1 MQPILTAELFAPLH
15 EELIALLRGISDEEW
30 NARTAAG
37 SWTVK
42 DLTAHLLDTA
52 LRRLS
57 QVPIPD
63 FEPNAANRDWIVAMR
78 RISPRILIEMMDRY
92 GSEEASYLVSLDPFA
107 KAMWGV
113 AWAGEEESPVWFDVA
128 RELTE
133 RWHHQQQI
141 RDALARPPLF
151 EPFLGPV
158 IDTFVR
164 GVPHAYRDFSAPDGT
179 AIALRITD
187 AWTLRR
193 ENDQW
198 KLFPGEDE
206 ASAVVTIDPDSAW
219 RLFTKARAKKEPQV
233 EGDARL
239 AEPLLKMICVI
250 G

>member
-1 MQPILTAELFAPLH
+1 MQPIDTAHLFAPLH
-15 EELIALLRGISDEEW
+15 EELIALLHGIEAEEW
-30 NARTAAG
+30 NAPTTAGAW
-37 SWTVK
+37 SVK

-63 FEPNAANRDWIVAMR
+63 FEPNAANGEWIAAMR
-78 RISPRILIEMMDRY
+78 RVSPRILIEMMERY
-92 GSEEASYLVSLDPFA
+92 GREQAAYLASLDPFA
-107 KAMWGV
+107 TAMWGV
-113 AWAGEEESPVWFDVA
+113 SWAGQETSPVWFDVA

-141 RDALARPPLF
+141 RDAVRRTPLF
-151 EPFLGPV
+151 EPFIGPV

-164 GVPHAYRDFSAPDGT
+164 GVPNAYRDLAAPEGT
-179 AIALRITD
+179 SVALRITD

-193 ENDQW
+193 ERDSW
-198 KLFPGEDE
+198 ELFRGEDR
-206 ASAVVTIDPDSAW
+206 ADAVVTIDPDSAW
-219 RLFTKARAKKEPQV
+219 RLFTKAPAKEAPQV
-233 EGDARL
+233 EGDSRL